1 MGSTRRGTGRPRST
15 RRLRFQGLE
24 HLESRQLLASNL
36 GAAMAPYIPGD
47 LPVRNPATGQL
58 RMIQVQSLIRGND
71 PDAPLYSN
79 QGKIVSGKDRAGNEW
94 TITVHGPGEVIV
106 TDTTPND
113 GALADDI
120 ATIQIINSNIHT
132 TYVTGETTASARTLT
147 GGTVTFNRL
156 VAAGGVNTIQLN
168 GFDLSNTTNPAVEQN
183 SGVFLPGGVRH
194 LEFHNIIGLFDQSQ
208 NVAPITIQIGD
219 ATRPT
224 SVKPSIYLD
233 SIYNSAYDSS
243 SDSIPS
249 EPVTTPTVQ
258 FLVNGE
264 IQNFSVVSVSQ
275 SPVSPNFITATQNG
289 TQTQWSGY
297 PKSGPAPAA
306 YQFLFNVVGTTGRTS
321 IQTLGINNL
330 ESRGAVTNLTA
341 QKDGQP
347 FSSSA
352 SGMRRLGRARF
363 GGTADGLGLDVN
375 GPIGNLTFDKGLG
388 NPTGVYTASAET
400 TPTEQN
406 PETQTVLLP
415 ATNYG
420 TPQGST
426 GYAASGFLAGVIRG
440 RTIGSIRANPANFKS
455 VGAQN
460 PDFVS
465 LRRIGY
471 PNQLT
476 LPGAAITNSAITTD
490 GSIDHVNVT
499 GSLLNSEIKTGFNY
513 QAHLAGLQGTRG
525 NPSRIGSYQQR
536 GDLINSVISAS
547 YAPADGVYQVDTGQ
561 AGPGSIQGRVRGFA
575 YNTGGRTA
583 LGNEGAGVFA
593 RDKSGVLPTA
603 P

>member
-24 HLESRQLLASNL
+24 HLEARQLLASNL
-36 GAAMAPYIPGD
+36 AAAIAPYLPGD

-58 RMIQVQSLIRGND
+58 GKIQVQSLTRGND
-71 PDAPLYSN
+71 PTAPLYSN
-79 QGKIVSGKDRAGNEW
+79 QGKIVTGKDRAGNEW

-120 ATIQIINSNIHT
+120 ATIQIINSNINT

-156 VAAGGVNTIQLN
+156 VAASGVKSIQLN
-168 GFDLSNTTNPAVEQN
+168 GFDLSNTTNPAVEQET
-183 SGVFLPGGVRH
+183 GIFLPGGVRH
-194 LEFHNIIGLFDQSQ
+194 LELHDIIGLFDQ
-208 NVAPITIQIGD
+208 AEDATPITIQIGD
-219 ATRPT
+219 AARPLT
-224 SVKPSIYLD
+224 VKPSIYLD
-233 SIYNSAYDSS
+233 SIYNSAYDSNS
-243 SDSIPS
+243 ESIPTD
-249 EPVTTPTVQ
+249 PVTTPTVQ

-264 IQNFSVVSVSQ
+264 IQNFSIVSVSQ
-275 SPVSPNFITATQNG
+275 SPVAPNFIAATQNG
-289 TQTQWSGY
+289 TRTQWGGY
-297 PKSGPAPAA
+297 PVSGPAPAA
-306 YQFLFNVVGTTGRTS
+306 YQFVYNVVGTTGRTS

-363 GGTADGLGLDVN
+363 GGTADGLALDVN
-375 GPIGNLTFDKGLG
+375 GPIGDLTFDKGLG
-388 NPTGVYTASAET
+388 DPTGVFTASAET
-400 TPTEQN
+400 AATEQN

-420 TPQGST
+420 IPQGST
-426 GYAASGFLAGVIRG
+426 GYAASGLLAGVIRA
-440 RTIGSIRANPANFKS
+440 RTIRSIRANPANFQT
-455 VGAQN
+455 VTAQN

-471 PNQLT
+471 PTQLVQ
-476 LPGAAITNSAITTD
+476 PGTAITNSAITTD

-499 GSLLNSEIKTGFNY
+499 GNLLNSEIKTGYNY
-513 QAHLAGLQGTRG
+513 QARLSGLQGTRG
-525 NPSRIGSYQQR
+525 NASRIGSYKQR
-536 GDLINSVISAS
+536 GDLVNSVVSAS
-547 YAPADGVYQVDTGQ
+547 YTPTDGVYSVDTGQ
-561 AGPGSIQGRVRGFA
+561 AGAGSTQGRVQGRA

-583 LGNEGAGVFA
+583 LGNQGAGVFA
-593 RDKSGVLPTA
+593 RAKSGVLPTA